1 MCHKTSISARCRWS
15 TRFTKASTQPSLAV
29 PAPMDAAKWSPWW
42 LEVVCRVSLMT
53 LKCSCINLAIR
64 LSRQKVWSNG
74 CRPCHWVQKEELP
87 LGSAEGDLGSNPPI
101 LRTWIKSSN
110 HSQGAQGLGK
120 DSWGSKSLVGFWP
133 LVKNAK
139 VLETKNFPPYSS
151 CLFLGVQREI
161 FNPRMF

>member
-29 PAPMDAAKWSPWW
+29 PAPMDAAKWSPWR

-101 LRTWIKSSN
+101 LRRGSSRQIVKSQPRRPRFG
-110 HSQGAQGLGK
+110 QGQLGK
-120 DSWGSKSLVGFWP
+120 QILRMSAVG
-133 LVKNAK
+133 
-139 VLETKNFPPYSS
+139 
-151 CLFLGVQREI
+151 
-161 FNPRMF
+161 

>member
-1 MCHKTSISARCRWS
+1 MACVSVPQNVKTSISARCRWS

-101 LRTWIKSSN
+101 LRTWTKSSN
-110 HSQGAQGLGK
+110 RQIT
-120 DSWGSKSLVGFWP
+120 
-133 LVKNAK
+133 AK
-139 VLETKNFPPYSS
+139 APKVWARTAGEA
-151 CLFLGVQREI
+151 
-161 FNPRMF
+161 NP